1 MSGVA
6 LRLVACTPKSA
17 YNVIVTT
24 TPNPQRIAGS
34 HGPTRGRARA
44 RAFGQRLTTNGSG
57 PGASQLVAIVATY
70 AAFTAV
76 AAAHS
81 VAWEVAEPGPFNLDL
96 ARTLF
101 AVALLAAFALA
112 LGATVTLIALL
123 DDGTRPA
130 KH

>member
-1 MSGVA
+1 M
-6 LRLVACTPKSA
+6 
-17 YNVIVTT
+17 

-57 PGASQLVAIVATY
+57 PGASQLVAIVAIVATH
-70 AAFTAV
+70 AAFTVV

-123 DDGTRPA
+123 DGGARPA